1 MKNQAFQYWFFLAL
15 IAAIIIFTGCQ
26 TKSEPAVA
34 QVGTTKLTKAEL
46 MAQLPEGVTVSPEN
60 LPMVLDQWIN
70 SELLYQ
76 EAVRQ
81 GLTKDEKLKFQ
92 AQQMA
97 KEFIIKEFLTEQ
109 AKKIKIPSDQLLAY
123 FNKYKEDFMSEVK
136 IRRIVLSS
144 EELAEQTLTE
154 LKGGANFA
162 KLAKE
167 RYIEQ
172 TADKGEPSRFFARG
186 ITDPGLE
193 EVIFALKP
201 GQISN
206 VLKTAE
212 GCYQIIQIVEK
223 IKVKKDITFT
233 DVAEYIENALSLM
246 KSRANI
252 DSIITSLR
260 AKGKFQTFPK
270 AYFTATK

>member
-1 MKNQAFQYWFFLAL
+1 MKNQTFQYWFFLAL
-15 IAAIIIFTGCQ
+15 IASSVIFSGCQ
-26 TKSEPAVA
+26 AKSGAVVA

-46 MAQLPEGVTVSPEN
+46 MAQLPEGVNVTQEN

-92 AQQMA
+92 AQQLA
-97 KEFIIKEFLTEQ
+97 KEFIIKEFLTEES
-109 AKKIKIPSDQLLAY
+109 KKIKIPSDQLLAY
-123 FNKYKEDFMSEVK
+123 FNQYKEDFMSEVK
-136 IRRIVLSS
+136 IRRIILPS
-144 EELAEQTLTE
+144 EEIAQQTLTE
-154 LKGGANFA
+154 LKGGADFA

-167 RYIEQ
+167 RSIEQ
-172 TADKGEPSRFFARG
+172 TEEKGEPSRFFARG

-193 EVIFALKP
+193 EAIFALKP
-201 GQISN
+201 GQFSD

-212 GCYQIIQIVEK
+212 GFQIVQMVEK

-233 DVAEYIENALSLM
+233 DVAEYIENALSL
-246 KSRANI
+246 KQSRTQI

-270 AYFTATK
+270 AYFTDTK